1 VDGCLEQHRL
11 ALAQAERAG
20 SREAEARALGGLGDA
35 YYLRGRMVS
44 ARDQVDR
51 CVGICRANGYVSIEA
66 ANLYMRGITRLFCN
80 QPVAGLED
88 GFAAAEL
95 AATIGQLRAEMVA
108 RGGVCALILYELGD
122 FERSAE
128 ESNKAWQL
136 ARRLGARQFEGN
148 GKKHLGRG
156 LTALGRREEAAALL
170 AEAVAVCRETGF
182 RFMGPEMLSALAVA
196 TDDPATRET
205 ALCEGEAILLS
216 GCPSHNYLFFYRDAI
231 DASLAAGAWDEA
243 ERYAAAL
250 KDYTRPEPLPWADF
264 AIARG
269 RALAKWGRGQRQAD
283 AAAELHRLAAEAEG
297 VGLRVGLPAL
307 HQALAQRR
315 GAH

>member
-1 VDGCLEQHRL
+1 
-11 ALAQAERAG
+11 
-20 SREAEARALGGLGDA
+20 
-35 YYLRGRMVS
+35 
-44 ARDQVDR
+44 
-51 CVGICRANGYVSIEA
+51 
-66 ANLYMRGITRLFCN
+66 
-80 QPVAGLED
+80 
-88 GFAAAEL
+88 
-95 AATIGQLRAEMVA
+95 
-108 RGGVCALILYELGD
+108 
-122 FERSAE
+122 
-128 ESNKAWQL
+128 
-136 ARRLGARQFEGN
+136 
-148 GKKHLGRG
+148 
-156 LTALGRREEAAALL
+156 
-170 AEAVAVCRETGF
+170 
-182 RFMGPEMLSALAVA
+182 MGPEMLSALAVA
-196 TDDPATRET
+196 TDDPATREA

-283 AAAELHRLAAEAEG
+283 AAAELHRIAAEAER
-297 VGLRVGLPAL
+297 VGLRAGLPAL